1 MAQTTVYNLSGE
13 EVSQIELDD
22 TVFNIEPNEAVMH
35 EAVVAHL
42 RNCRQGTSSVKGR
55 SDVRGGGKK
64 PWRQKGTG
72 HARQGSTRSPQWRH
86 GGIVHG
92 PNPRDLHRNVPD
104 KVSKLARRSA
114 LSAKLADGELRV
126 VERFAADEVKT
137 RVMVEALGAL
147 GRGPEESTLVV
158 LPLNREDR
166 DGARRL
172 YLSCRNIPNVTVC
185 STENLSAYDI
195 IRNLHVL
202 VDQAAIP
209 RIVEVLRP

>member
-1 MAQTTVYNLSGE
+1 MAQTAVYNLSGE
-13 EVSQIELDD
+13 EVAQIDLDD
-22 TVFNIEPNEAVMH
+22 AIFNIVPNEAVMH
-35 EAVVAHL
+35 EVVVAHL
-42 RNCRQGTSSVKGR
+42 RNCRQGTSSTKGR
-55 SDVRGGGKK
+55 SDVRGGGRK

-86 GGIVHG
+86 GGIVFG
-92 PNPRDLHRNVPD
+92 PTPRDLHRNVPD

-126 VERFAADEVKT
+126 VDRFAAEAVKT
-137 RVMVEALGAL
+137 RVMVDALGAL
-147 GRGPEESTLVV
+147 GRGVGESTLVV

-166 DGARRL
+166 EGARRL

-195 IRNLHVL
+195 IRNRHVL
-202 VDQAAIP
+202 VDQAAVA